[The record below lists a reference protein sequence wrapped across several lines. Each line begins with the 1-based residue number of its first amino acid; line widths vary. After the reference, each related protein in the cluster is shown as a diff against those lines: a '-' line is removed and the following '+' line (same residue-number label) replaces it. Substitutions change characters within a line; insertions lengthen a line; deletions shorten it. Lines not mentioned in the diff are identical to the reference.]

1 VIEITIRPD
10 HGIGNGPCVSIMALA
25 TIRFAVCA
33 NRGWITETWRQL
45 PVPALAVTCFAVA
58 QWLSGSGFIAC
69 FVGGM
74 PLRADEKLFMG
85 WFGPRGLARIVFA
98 VIVIENRLPNSDIL
112 SMTIACTIL
121 LSVLAHG
128 LSAHP
133 LVAALANRAARS
145 MNNPMIRR

>member
-1 VIEITIRPD
+1 V
-10 HGIGNGPCVSIMALA
+10 VLYALLSL
-25 TIRFAVCA
+25 TLV
-33 NRGWITETWRQL
+33 L
-45 PVPALAVTCFAVA
+45 MVPVFPAL
-58 QWLSGSGFIAC
+58 
-69 FVGGM
+69 GGM

-112 SMTIACTIL
+112 SMTVACTIL

-133 LVAALANRAARS
+133 LVAALADRAARA
-145 MNNPMIRR
+145 MNKPMIRR